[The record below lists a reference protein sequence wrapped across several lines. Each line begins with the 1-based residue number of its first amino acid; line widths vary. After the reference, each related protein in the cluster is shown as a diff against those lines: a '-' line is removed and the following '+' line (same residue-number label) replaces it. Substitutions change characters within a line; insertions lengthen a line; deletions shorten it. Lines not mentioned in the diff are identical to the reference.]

1 MRGKNS
7 RLESGPRLGG
17 GGPKSLAKLKAVLP
31 KFMLFATVGGL
42 CTGIQYLILVYLVS
56 MHNWHATAASTLGFV
71 ASALVNYL
79 LNYKITF
86 RSKSPHVSA
95 LPRFLAISVIGLV
108 LNGIVLQ
115 AGIAYTS
122 VPYLWCQVTA
132 TVVVLFWNFVG
143 SLKWSY
149 AS

>member
-1 MRGKNS
+1 VNS
-7 RLESGPRLGG
+7 VGAAGAFTRL
-17 GGPKSLAKLKAVLP
+17 KSVLP
-31 KFMLFATVGGL
+31 RFTLFAAVGGL

-56 MHNWHATAASTLGFV
+56 MHDWHATAASSLGFITS
-71 ASALVNYL
+71 ASVNYL

-86 RSKSPHVSA
+86 RSRNPHASA
-95 LPRFLAISVIGLV
+95 LPRFLVISGIGLG
-108 LNGIVLQ
+108 LNGVILQ

-122 VPYLWCQVTA
+122 VPYLWCQVAA
-132 TVVVLFWNFVG
+132 TVVVLCWNFVG

>member
-1 MRGKNS
+1 MNS
-7 RLESGPRLGG
+7 ESAPGALTR
-17 GGPKSLAKLKAVLP
+17 LKAVLP

-42 CTGIQYLILVYLVS
+42 CTAIQYLILVYLVS
-56 MHNWHATAASTLGFV
+56 VHDWHATVASTLGFI

-79 LNYKITF
+79 HNYKITF
-86 RSKSPHVSA
+86 RSKSPHMNA
-95 LPRFLAISVIGLV
+95 LPRFLVISGVGLG
-108 LNGIVLQ
+108 LNGVILQ

-122 VPYLWCQVTA
+122 VPYLWCQVAA
-132 TVVVLFWNFVG
+132 TVVVLCWNFAG

>member
-1 MRGKNS
+1 
-7 RLESGPRLGG
+7 
-17 GGPKSLAKLKAVLP
+17 
-31 KFMLFATVGGL
+31 MLFATVGGL

-56 MHNWHATAASTLGFV
+56 MHDWHATVASTLGFI

-86 RSKSPHVSA
+86 RSKNPHLSA
-95 LPRFLAISVIGLV
+95 LPRFLVISGVGLV
-108 LNGIVLQ
+108 LNGAILQ

-122 VPYLWCQVTA
+122 VPYLWCQVA
-132 TVVVLFWNFVG
+132 STVIALFWNFAG

>member
-1 MRGKNS
+1 MS
-7 RLESGPRLGG
+7 
-17 GGPKSLAKLKAVLP
+17 AKLRAVLP
-31 KFMLFATVGGL
+31 RFMLFATVGGL

-56 MHNWHATAASTLGFV
+56 MHDWHATVASTLGFI

-86 RSKSPHVSA
+86 RSKNPHLSA
-95 LPRFLAISVIGLV
+95 LPRFLVISGVGLV
-108 LNGIVLQ
+108 LNGAILQ

-122 VPYLWCQVTA
+122 VPYLWCQVAA
-132 TVVVLFWNFVG
+132 TVIVLFWNFAG